1 MEQTNVILEQGAPNL
16 IKRGME
22 QWKILKRSM
31 EQEHKWRRSREHR
44 KMKKEQGKSEK
55 RAKGKKL
62 KGAGS
67 KRRNCERSREHGPP
81 LTEALFC
88 FALLGRIK
96 GVSAWSETPLN
107 KKSFRTFQIMTI
119 SHLIPHLIK
128 LCVFYRHL
136 SFIIV
141 QYINIDSFYQ
151 INFCQ
156 ICSPLLLFIP
166 PAKGSTYSR

>member
-1 MEQTNVILEQGAPNL
+1 
-16 IKRGME
+16 
-22 QWKILKRSM
+22 
-31 EQEHKWRRSREHR
+31 
-44 KMKKEQGKSEK
+44 MKKEQGAQENE
-55 RAKGKKL
+55 
-62 KGAGS
+62 KGAGEKWKKS
-67 KRRNCERSREHGPP
+67 KGQKIERSGEQEEKLWKEQGAWTP